1 MSVFSEAELRYL
13 NPPEERLSEVPL
25 EDDAAREAL
34 AANVRR
40 LNDVLFGP
48 LDYALLART

>member
-1 MSVFSEAELRYL
+1 V
-13 NPPEERLSEVPL
+13 
-25 EDDAAREAL
+25 L